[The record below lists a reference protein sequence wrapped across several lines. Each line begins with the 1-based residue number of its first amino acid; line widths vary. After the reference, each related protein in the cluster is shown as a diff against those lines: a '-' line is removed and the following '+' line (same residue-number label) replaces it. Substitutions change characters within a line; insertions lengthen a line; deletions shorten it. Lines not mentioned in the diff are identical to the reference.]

1 MTQLNTLIS
10 VLVFAES
17 ILWVGYLFM
26 NNQVKVDYDS
36 KTRRLK
42 ITCPFFLADAMR
54 NFPARRFDPKSK
66 TWRMPLT
73 RANVE
78 HLENSKHVIDYV
90 LSTTAIEAIADYQRL
105 TSGPRYIPFPYHQY
119 DFSRSATGFNPM
131 DHQRRM
137 LDKVWNLP
145 AAAWFAKMGTGK
157 TFAAVH
163 LACARFKAGLI
174 DSVVIICP
182 STLRST
188 WRKELAKYATTE
200 CDFRIH
206 DTKASWYKAFCSDR
220 ARPGV
225 LQILAVS
232 VEGLGVSTGLY
243 DSVCG
248 FFIGRNVMVIND
260 ESSRI
265 KNPSAVRTKRAIELS
280 THAKYKIILN
290 GTPIAI
296 GMEDLWSQYEF
307 LDPNIIGSGD
317 YWSFKT
323 RYVTMGGYEN
333 KQIVGYQN
341 VEELMSLIE
350 PYTVEV
356 GKDVLDLPPKVMK
369 IRYVTATAEQRK
381 LLRLIKKGTHD
392 ENDPLIKVDNV
403 LERVLRW
410 RQVVGGWL
418 PRQDPITE
426 QVTLEPLKDNPK
438 MDSFLDMI
446 ADHYQGSKFIIWSP
460 FVHEIEYIHQKLTDI
475 YGVGSAMMYYG
486 KTDKAERSAIE
497 DAYCND
503 PNMRFFIA
511 NPQTAGLGLTL
522 ISGMDDIMIYYS
534 GTNAYI
540 DRAQSED
547 RAHRIGQFRTVAV
560 VDMVMEKTIDEVI
573 IASIAEKMSVEE
585 YIMARL
591 KAGKTLDNIELEG

>member
-1 MTQLNTLIS
+1 
-10 VLVFAES
+10 
-17 ILWVGYLFM
+17 M
-26 NNQVKVDYDS
+26 NNQVKVDYDP

-42 ITCPFFLADAMR
+42 MTCPFFLADAMR
-54 NFPARRFDPKSK
+54 NFPARKFDPKSK

-73 RANVE
+73 RGNIE
-78 HLENSKHVIDYV
+78 HLDKSKHIIDYV
-90 LSTTAIEAIADYQRL
+90 ITEAANAAIRDYAEL
-105 TSGPRYIPFPYHQY
+105 TRGPVYQPFPYHLY
-119 DFSRSATGFNPM
+119 DFKQSATGFLPM

-137 LDKVWNLP
+137 LDKVWALP
-145 AAAWFAKMGTGK
+145 SAAWFAKMGTGK

-188 WRKELAKYATTE
+188 WRKELQKYATTE
-200 CDFRIH
+200 VDYRIH
-206 DTKASWYKAFCSDR
+206 ETKASWYKAFCDPNNRRS
-220 ARPGV
+220 GV

-232 VEGLGVSTGLY
+232 VEGLGVSPALY

-248 FFIGRNVMVIND
+248 FFIGRDIMVIND

-265 KNPSAVRTKRAIELS
+265 KNPAAARTKRTIELS
-280 THAKYKIILN
+280 QHAKFKIILN
-290 GTPIAI
+290 GTPIAV

-317 YWSFKT
+317 YWSYKT
-323 RYVTMGGYEN
+323 RYVTMGGYEG

-341 VEELMSLIE
+341 VEELMKLIE

-369 IRYVTATAEQRK
+369 VRYVTATAEQKK
-381 LLRLIKKGTHD
+381 LLKLIKRGYSD
-392 ENDPLIKVDNV
+392 DMADPTIKVDNV

-418 PRQDPITE
+418 PRQDPVTE
-426 QVTLEPLKDNPK
+426 EVILEPLKENPK
-438 MDSFLDMI
+438 MDSFMELI
-446 ADHYQGSKFIIWSP
+446 ADNFHGSKFIIWSP
-460 FVHEIEYIHQKLTDI
+460 FVHEIEYIHDKLI
-475 YGVGSAMMYYG
+475 EKYGPGSSMKYYG
-486 KTDKAERSAIE
+486 KTEKSERSAIE

-503 PNMRFFIA
+503 PHMRFFVA
-511 NPQTAGLGLTL
+511 NMQTAGLGLTL
-522 ISGMDDIMIYYS
+522 ISGENDVMIYYS

-547 RAHRIGQFRTVAV
+547 RAHRIGQKNSVVV
-560 VDMVMEKTIDEVI
+560 VDMVMERTVDEVML
-573 IASIAEKMSVEE
+573 AAMAEKMSIEE
-585 YIMARL
+585 YIMTRL
-591 KAGKTLDNIELEG
+591 KQGTPLDKMELEG

>member
-1 MTQLNTLIS
+1 
-10 VLVFAES
+10 
-17 ILWVGYLFM
+17 M
-26 NNQVKVDYDS
+26 NNQVVVDYDP

-42 ITCPFFLADAMR
+42 MNAPFFLADAMR

-73 RANVE
+73 RGNIE
-78 HLENSKHVIDYV
+78 HLDRSKHIVEYALTEDAEKAIKDY
-90 LSTTAIEAIADYQRL
+90 EQL
-105 TSGPRYIPFPYHQY
+105 TSGPVYVPFPYHLY
-119 DFSRSATGFNPM
+119 DFTKSASGFSPM
-131 DHQRRM
+131 AHQRRM
-137 LDKVWNLP
+137 LDKVWNLE

-174 DSVVIICP
+174 DSVVIVCP

-188 WRKELAKYATTE
+188 WRKELAKYATVE
-200 CDFRIH
+200 YDFLIH
-206 DTKASWYKAFCSDR
+206 DTKAKAYKDFCLDR
-220 ARPGV
+220 RTGR

-232 VEGLGVSTGLY
+232 VEGLGVSAGLY

-248 FFIGRNVMVIND
+248 FFIDREVFVIND

-265 KNPSAVRTKRAIELS
+265 KNPAALRTKRAINFRDHS
-280 THAKYKIILN
+280 KYRIILN

-323 RYVTMGGYEN
+323 RYLTMGGYEL

-341 VEELMSLIE
+341 IEELMTLIE

-356 GKDVLDLPPKVMK
+356 GKDVLNLPPKIPK
-369 IRYVTATAEQRK
+369 TRYVSATAEQKALLKLIRK
-381 LLRLIKKGTHD
+381 GFNED
-392 ENDPLIKVDNV
+392 VNAPLIKVDNV

-418 PRQDPITE
+418 PRQDPLTE
-426 QVTLEPLKDNPK
+426 ETVLEPLKSNPK
-438 MDSFLDMI
+438 MDSFFELI
-446 ADHYQGSKFIIWSP
+446 EDHFVGSKFIIWSP
-460 FVHEIEYIHQKLTDI
+460 FVHEIEFIAERLAI
-475 YGVGSAMMYYG
+475 LYGPGAVRKYYG

-503 PNMRFFIA
+503 PNMRFFVA

-522 ISGMDDIMIYYS
+522 ISGMNDVMIYYS

-547 RAHRIGQFRTVAV
+547 RAHRIGQNNSVVV

-573 IASIAEKMSVEE
+573 IASITEKMNVEE
-585 YIMARL
+585 YIMTRL
-591 KAGKTLDNIELEG
+591 KQGSGLGNVELEG

>member
-1 MTQLNTLIS
+1 
-10 VLVFAES
+10 
-17 ILWVGYLFM
+17 M
-26 NNQVKVDYDS
+26 NNQVKVDYDQ

-42 ITCPFFLADAMR
+42 MTAPFFLADAMR

-73 RANVE
+73 RSNIE
-78 HLENSKHVIDYV
+78 HLDKSKHIIDYNITEAAQ
-90 LSTTAIEAIADYQRL
+90 SAIKDYAKL
-105 TSGPRYIPFPYHQY
+105 TSGPVYVPFPYHLY
-119 DFSRSATGFNPM
+119 DFTQSATGFSPM

-137 LDKVWNLP
+137 LDKVWNLE

-188 WRKELAKYATTE
+188 WRKELAKYATCE
-200 CDFRIH
+200 VDYRIH
-206 DTKASWYKAFCSDR
+206 DTKASWYKSFCDLDGRRS
-220 ARPGV
+220 GV

-232 VEGLGVSTGLY
+232 VEGLGVSSALY

-248 FFIGRNVMVIND
+248 FFVGRSVMVIND

-265 KNPSAVRTKRAIELS
+265 KNPSALRTKRAIELS
-280 THAKYKIILN
+280 GHAAYKIILN

-323 RYVTMGGYEN
+323 RYVTMGGYEQ

-369 IRYVTATAEQRK
+369 VRYVSATAEQK
-381 LLRLIKKGTHD
+381 TLLRLIKKGFNED
-392 ENDPLIKVDNV
+392 VNAPLIKVDNV

-426 QVTLEPLKDNPK
+426 QVTLEPLKSNPK
-438 MDSFLDMI
+438 MDSFMELIEDNF
-446 ADHYQGSKFIIWSP
+446 HGSKFIIWSP
-460 FVHEIEYIHQKLTDI
+460 FVHEIEYIHEKLI
-475 YGVGSAMMYYG
+475 EKYGPGSALKYYG
-486 KTDKAERSAIE
+486 KTDKSERSAVE

-503 PNMRFFIA
+503 PKMRFFVA

-522 ISGMDDIMIYYS
+522 ISGMDDIMVYYS

-547 RAHRIGQFRTVAV
+547 RAHRIGQFRTVVV

-585 YIMARL
+585 YIMTRL
-591 KAGKTLDNIELEG
+591 KKGSTLDNIELEG

>member
-1 MTQLNTLIS
+1 
-10 VLVFAES
+10 
-17 ILWVGYLFM
+17 M
-26 NNQVKVDYDS
+26 NNQVKVDYDP

-42 ITCPFFLADAMR
+42 MICPFFLADAMR
-54 NFPARRFDPKSK
+54 NFPARKFDPKSK

-73 RANVE
+73 RGNIE
-78 HLENSKHVIDYV
+78 HLDKSKHIIDYIITEAAQV
-90 LSTTAIEAIADYQRL
+90 AIKDYEQL
-105 TSGPRYIPFPYHQY
+105 TSGPVYIPFPYHVY
-119 DFSRSATGFNPM
+119 DFKRSTTGFAPM

-137 LDKVWNLP
+137 LDKVWNLE

-174 DSVVIICP
+174 DSVVIICL

-188 WRKELAKYATTE
+188 WRKELAKYATCE
-200 CDFRIH
+200 VDFRIH
-206 DTKASWYKAFCSDR
+206 DTKASWYKNFCSEP

-225 LQILAVS
+225 LKILAVS
-232 VEGLGVSTGLY
+232 VEGLGVSAGLY

-248 FFIGRNVMVIND
+248 FFIGRSVMVIND

-265 KNPSAVRTKRAIELS
+265 KNPTALRTKRAIELGS
-280 THAKYKIILN
+280 HAKYKIILN

-341 VEELMSLIE
+341 VEELMTLIE

-369 IRYVTATAEQRK
+369 VRYVSATAEQKK
-381 LLRLIKKGTHD
+381 LLRQIKKGYSDD
-392 ENDPLIKVDNV
+392 ERDPLIKVDNV

-418 PRQDPITE
+418 PRQNPETE
-426 QVTLEPLKDNPK
+426 EVTLEPLKDNPK
-438 MDSFLDMI
+438 MDSFLELIEDNF
-446 ADHYQGSKFIIWSP
+446 HGSKFIIWTN
-460 FVHEIEYIHQKLTDI
+460 FVHEIEYIADKLAEK
-475 YGVGSAMMYYG
+475 YGADSVAKYYG
-486 KTDKAERSAIE
+486 KTDKSERSAIE
-497 DAYCND
+497 DAYCNSTTL
-503 PNMRFFIA
+503 RFFVA

-522 ISGMDDIMIYYS
+522 ISDMDDIMIYYS

-547 RAHRIGQFRTVAV
+547 RAHRIGQFRSVVV
-560 VDMVMEKTIDEVI
+560 VDMVMEKTIDEMI

-585 YIMARL
+585 YIMTRL
-591 KAGKTLDNIELEG
+591 KQGTPLEKLELEG

>member
-1 MTQLNTLIS
+1 
-10 VLVFAES
+10 
-17 ILWVGYLFM
+17 M
-26 NNQVKVDYDS
+26 NVTVKVDYDP

-42 ITCPFFLADAMR
+42 MIAPFFLADAMR

-73 RANVE
+73 RPNIEHLNSSANVVQYE
-78 HLENSKHVIDYV
+78 I
-90 LSTTAIEAIADYQRL
+90 TAEANNAINNYQRI
-105 TSGPRYIPFPYHQY
+105 TAGPVYAPFPYHAY
-119 DFSRSATGFNPM
+119 DFKRSASGFTPM
-131 DHQRRM
+131 LHQCRM
-137 LDKVWNLP
+137 LDKVWNLE

-163 LACARFKAGLI
+163 LACARYLAGLI

-188 WRKELAKYATTE
+188 WRKELAKYATVPY
-200 CDFRIH
+200 DFRVH
-206 DTKASWYKAFCSDR
+206 ETKGAWYRDFCDVDQR
-220 ARPGV
+220 KHGV

-232 VEGLGVSTGLY
+232 VEGLGVSAGLY

-248 FFIGRNVMVIND
+248 FFRGRDVMVICD

-265 KNPSAVRTKRAIELS
+265 KNPAALRTKRTIEFRDHS
-280 THAKYKIILN
+280 KYRIILN
-290 GTPIAI
+290 GTPIAV

-307 LDPNIIGSGD
+307 LDGNIIGSGD

-323 RYVTMGGYEN
+323 RYVTMGGYEG

-356 GKDVLDLPPKVMK
+356 GKDVLNLPPKVMK
-369 IRYVTATAEQRK
+369 VRYIEASAEQKK
-381 LLRLIKKGTHD
+381 LLKLIKKGWGD
-392 ENDPLIKVDNV
+392 DLNDPLIKVENT

-410 RQVVGGWL
+410 RQVVGGWI
-418 PRQDPITE
+418 PRLDEKTE
-426 QVTLEPLKDNPK
+426 KTVLEPLKDNPK
-438 MDSFLDMI
+438 MDSFFELIEDNKH
-446 ADHYQGSKFIIWSP
+446 DSKFIIWST
-460 FVHEIEYIHQKLTDI
+460 FVHEIEYIADKLAAI
-475 YGVGSAMMYYG
+475 YGPDSVRKYYG
-486 KTDKAERSAIE
+486 ATDKAERSAIE

-503 PNMRFFIA
+503 PSMRFFVG
-511 NPQTAGLGLTL
+511 NPATAGLGLTL
-522 ISGMDDIMIYYS
+522 ISGMYDVMVYYS

-547 RAHRIGQFRTVAV
+547 RSHRIGQGNSVVV
-560 VDMVMEKTIDEVI
+560 VDMVMERTIDEAI
-573 IASIAEKMSVEE
+573 IAATEAKMSIEE
-585 YIMARL
+585 YIMTRM
-591 KAGKTLDNIELEG
+591 KQGSTLSNIELEG